1 MPKTTLIS
9 DPFHV
14 CKLTNTK
21 LYECHRLIQNETLDG
36 VMAVII
42 TITALSL
49 RSPSGGTFSAL
60 SHRLPELL
68 VYILSFAFIGIYW
81 NNHHH
86 LLRATQHVS
95 GAVMWANLHLL
106 FWLSL
111 IPVITEWVGTT
122 YRKEWPAAT
131 YGIVAIGA
139 AMAFSILVTTIV
151 RADGRNSAVARAMGA
166 NIKGKASLALY
177 AAGIAFA
184 FVSPWISYALYAS
197 VSIIWFIPD
206 RRLVR
211 VNVE

>member
-1 MPKTTLIS
+1 
-9 DPFHV
+9 
-14 CKLTNTK
+14 
-21 LYECHRLIQNETLDG
+21 

-49 RSPSGGTFSAL
+49 RSPSGGNFSAL

-122 YRKEWPAAT
+122 YRREWPAAT

-139 AMAFSILVTTIV
+139 AIAFSILVTTIV
-151 RADGRNSAVARAMGA
+151 RAGGRNSAVARAIGS
-166 NIKGKASLALY
+166 NVKGKASLALY
-177 AAGIAFA
+177 AAGIALA

-197 VSIIWFIPD
+197 VSIMWFIPD

-211 VNVE
+211 VNVD

>member
-1 MPKTTLIS
+1 VS
-9 DPFHV
+9 DPSGDPASPTEPERV
-14 CKLTNTK
+14 DTS
-21 LYECHRLIQNETLDG
+21 RLEAFSDG

-49 RSPSGGTFSAL
+49 RSPSGGSFSAL

-122 YRKEWPAAT
+122 YRQEWPAAT
-131 YGIVAIGA
+131 YGIVAFGA
-139 AMAFSILVTTIV
+139 AIAFSILVTMIV
-151 RADGRNSAVARAMGA
+151 RTDGRNSSVARAVGSDV
-166 NIKGKASLALY
+166 KGKMSLVLY

-184 FVSPWISYALYAS
+184 FVSPWISYALYAA
-197 VSIIWFIPD
+197 VSIIWFVPD

-211 VNVE
+211 QNVR

>member
-1 MPKTTLIS
+1 VS
-9 DPFHV
+9 DPPGAPPSP
-14 CKLTNTK
+14 LEPEWTDTG
-21 LYECHRLIQNETLDG
+21 RLEAFSDG

-49 RSPSGGTFSAL
+49 RSPSGGNFSAL

-122 YRKEWPAAT
+122 YRREWPAAT

-139 AMAFSILVTTIV
+139 AIAFSILVTTIV
-151 RADGRNSAVARAMGA
+151 RAGGRNSAVARAIGS
-166 NIKGKASLALY
+166 NVKGKASLALY
-177 AAGIAFA
+177 AAGIALA

-197 VSIIWFIPD
+197 VSIMWFIPD

-211 VNVE
+211 VNVD